1 MIPPGTSVA
10 VGTTWAGIVAV
21 GVIED
26 DAGEFDGESGVAV
39 ATDVAEGAGVL
50 VAGTA
55 VWVGEIG
62 VAVSGTRV
70 WVGGIGVAV
79 YGARVWVGG
88 IGVAVDGARVWVGGT
103 GVAVG
108 GTGLWV
114 EVRVG
119 VGVAV
124 ARFAIAVPG

>member
-10 VGTTWAGIVAV
+10 VGTTWAGTVAV

-26 DAGEFDGESGVAV
+26 DAGEFVGESGVAV

-55 VWVGEIG
+55 VWVGGIG

-79 YGARVWVGG
+79 
-88 IGVAVDGARVWVGGT
+88 DGTRVWVGGT